1 VYHSPLSDLQQPAMH
16 ARSNAMPW
24 NHRVSPVNS
33 QQHLHTMV
41 GRQYMMTLNTI
52 VTMLSSNATNMTCC
66 SLLKAFNDKLA
77 GDVPGCPVYRSTTA
91 AAAADPGRLP
101 FRKPPHLD
109 LPIAVSLTG
118 SWLVESPLGG
128 PPFEG
133 VCEKLAAATCA
144 GCPSFVANLCLTGRT
159 C

>member
-1 VYHSPLSDLQQPAMH
+1 MYHSPLSDLQQPAMH

-66 SLLKAFNDKLA
+66 SLLKH
-77 GDVPGCPVYRSTTA
+77 SMT
-91 AAAADPGRLP
+91 
-101 FRKPPHLD
+101 
-109 LPIAVSLTG
+109 
-118 SWLVESPLGG
+118 SWLVMYLDVQCIGRRQQLLQQIQADCHSGSLHTLTSQLQSASQAHGWWRAHWVG
-128 PPFEG
+128 PPLREY
-133 VCEKLAAATCA
+133 VRSWRLLRVLVALLLWLTC
-144 GCPSFVANLCLTGRT
+144 V
-159 C
+159 